1 MDDPSP
7 MQHVESFLE
16 SHPMVTERPFT
27 EDELAKLVGQVPE
40 QVVALL
46 SRVGRTTRG
55 FLTTQLPGE
64 NSQLLEAW
72 GIDPAKAHL
81 FMTSSLG
88 LLVFATRDAIFALDP
103 HTGSV
108 TEAEP
113 YIAFTLLFMDVF
125 TWYPELEGRGLE
137 KEPLEVGETWGIFPP
152 LKLGG
157 KLGNAYGAKP
167 TVTFR
172 KVPRDEHAPYLASL
186 FSNKP
191 KGLPRGLKL
200 PASRAPKPVP
210 KPVLTATAS
219 AEATFAFSDAGLHYA
234 VVSAL
239 FALDAISLEELHA
252 ALRAHAEVG
261 EEDDEHEHIARA
273 VKALKKL
280 RIRESQLV
288 KVTALGRDLAF
299 EATFEQLVGVETGGE
314 DDYMAVTSLREI
326 ERLTELARL
335 DLESVTFDSKKAPDL
350 APLASLPALRELVL
364 GRNVPKKLD
373 ALAKLTS
380 LEKLTLPEAVTLPP
394 KLAKALAERGVV
406 VART

>member
-1 MDDPSP
+1 MNESSS
-7 MQHVESFLE
+7 MQHVDSFLE
-16 SHPMVTERPFT
+16 AHPMVTERPFT
-27 EDELAKLVGQVPE
+27 EGELAKLAGEVPE

-46 SRVGRTTRG
+46 SRVGKTTGG
-55 FLTTQLPGE
+55 FFTTQLPGE
-64 NSQLLEAW
+64 SPHLLEAW
-72 GIDPAKAHL
+72 GIDATKAHL

-103 HTGSV
+103 HTGTV

-125 TWYPELEGRGLE
+125 TWYSELEGRGLE
-137 KEPLEVGETWGIFPP
+137 KELFGVGEMWGIFPP

-157 KLGNAYGAKP
+157 KFGNVYGAKP

-191 KGLPRGLKL
+191 KGLPKGLKL

-326 ERLTELARL
+326 ERLPELARL

-373 ALAKLTS
+373 ALATIPRLT
-380 LEKLTLPEAVTLPP
+380 KLTLPEAVTLPT
-394 KLAKALAERGVV
+394 KLAKALAARGVV
-406 VART
+406 VSRS